1 MEIYLLT
8 RCRDSSGIAGGH
20 ERVQIATA
28 SLDQRLNPDL
38 QKTAAQNLAE
48 RVADTD
54 QGGGDRPS
62 CFQFRL
68 PAARISLRAAASFG
82 RRTASG
88 LAPNH
93 LDRHPNF
100 PYRLRL
106 GRRLLHL
113 RATRT
118 PSAYLDARDFASA
131 LPAGIGHWAFV

>member
-68 PAARISLRAAASFG
+68 PAARISLRVATSFG
-82 RRTASG
+82 RRAAIR
-88 LAPNH
+88 LAPDH
-93 LDRHPNF
+93 PDRHSHF
-100 PYRLRL
+100 PYRLGL
-106 GRRLLHL
+106 SRRLLHL
-113 RATRT
+113 RATRNA
-118 PSAYLDARDFASA
+118 PAHLDARDFASA
-131 LPAGIGHWAFV
+131 LPTGAGDLA

>member
-48 RVADTD
+48 RIADTD
-54 QGGGDRPS
+54 QGGGDRAS

-68 PAARISLRAAASFG
+68 LAARISLRLVASFS
-82 RRTASG
+82 RRPAIRLG
-88 LAPNH
+88 PNH
-93 LDRHPNF
+93 PDRYSHF
-100 PYRLRL
+100 PYRFGLS
-106 GRRLLHL
+106 RRLLHL

-118 PSAYLDARDFASA
+118 ASAHLDARDFASA
-131 LPAGIGHWAFV
+131 LPPGTRDRAFF